1 MVETEQT
8 PNPDTLK
15 FLPGK
20 TVSEAGPLE
29 FTKKDK
35 NIKVALAD
43 KILSLKGAVMV
54 FLAKILLQ

>member
-1 MVETEQT
+1 MIVETEQT

-20 TVSEAGPLE
+20 KVSEVGPLE

-35 NIKVALAD
+35 NSQIPLVN
-43 KILSLKGAVMV
+43 KIE
-54 FLAKILLQ
+54 